1 MRSSPGL
8 RLSFLVLAIAS
19 LNMLAAEKPISRADL
34 PARVQKAVDQQAKGA
49 TVRGYSKEIENG
61 KVEYEVQVVVNGHSK
76 DITIAGDGTL
86 IEIEEQ
92 VSIDALSPKVR
103 SGLIAKAAM
112 GKITKVESLT
122 KHGKIVAYEA
132 QTLTAGKKSEV
143 QVGPDGKDLS
153 HEE

>member
-1 MRSSPGL
+1 MRSSL
-8 RLSFLVLAIAS
+8 RFNLPLLVLLVAP
-19 LNMLAAEKPISRADL
+19 LNTFAADKSISRADL
-34 PARVQKAVDQQAKGA
+34 PSPVQKAADEQAKGA

-61 KVEYEVQVVVNGHSK
+61 KVEYEVQIVVNGHSK
-76 DITIAGDGTL
+76 DITIAPDGSL

-103 SGLIAKAAM
+103 SSLIAKAAK
-112 GKITKVESLT
+112 GQITKVESLT

-132 QTLTAGKKSEV
+132 QVLTAGKRSEV
-143 QVGPDGKDLS
+143 QVGPNGEALD